1 MFWQYLKAQLWVLLC
16 GGVAGPIFLGVY
28 LWVGEPGVP
37 AWMWWAGLLITVASV
52 LLASALTARGLKL
65 AAGQEALQRTGVLA
79 LADVTGIAETGVS
92 IGDEP
97 VVKVSLHVAAPE
109 FTAFDSEV
117 RVTASVLRL
126 SNITRRKLVVL
137 VDPSTR
143 EHQIDWERSSLVNGL
158 VPAHFSLPDD
168 GRTHDLSGQAGP
180 LMEIFGIL
188 RDHGIALSQ
197 MVDVRSNPAAGQQ
210 LQAVVRRAATSG
222 EHKPSVTERLR
233 ELERLRDGGTVTGQE
248 YTALRSQILSDL

>member
-28 LWVGEPGVP
+28 LSVGEPGVP

-52 LLASALTARGLKL
+52 LLALVLTARGMKL
-65 AAGQEALQRTGVLA
+65 VAGQEELRRTGVLA
-79 LADVTGIAETGVS
+79 LADITGIAETGVS

-109 FTAFDSEV
+109 FTAFDSEL

-126 SNITRRKLVVL
+126 SNITSRKLVVL

-158 VPAHFSLPDD
+158 VPAHFSLPGDD
-168 GRTHDLSGQAGP
+168 RTYDLSGQAGP

-188 RDHGIALSQ
+188 RDHGIPLSQ

-210 LQAVVRRAATSG
+210 LQAVVRRATSG
-222 EHKPSVTERLR
+222 EYKASVAERLR
-233 ELERLRDGGTVTGQE
+233 ELEKLRDDGTVTVEE